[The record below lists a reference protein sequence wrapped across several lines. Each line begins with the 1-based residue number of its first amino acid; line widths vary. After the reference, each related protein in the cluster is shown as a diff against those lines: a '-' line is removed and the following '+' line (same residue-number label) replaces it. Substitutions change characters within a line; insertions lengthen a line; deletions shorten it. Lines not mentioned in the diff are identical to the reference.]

1 MSDISDFER
10 GISPSIRCLVVLRV
24 RGKLN
29 LLSGAQT
36 QGSSGVCS
44 GGRRIGL
51 ELLWERMA
59 ARSCRSSSQTQ
70 KLLGVGI
77 SSLRNRFEIG
87 MGISTTWCQ
96 ERKLDYRPPLTLH
109 PELPPLIKKQKT
121 LFCFH
126 ICGSLSDI
134 LGNPKSD
141 YWQVFN
147 ILSHIGFFRGINL
160 NPKVIVWILVMHCSR
175 IRFAW
180 CLSNRKLSCR
190 FWMERVKAEV
200 PLLGMLGTAGNLSPE
215 SPLKSYFLKFFLS
228 FPLLSFTHEE
238 KFHLRLSQ
246 VK

>member
-1 MSDISDFER
+1 
-10 GISPSIRCLVVLRV
+10 
-24 RGKLN
+24 
-29 LLSGAQT
+29 
-36 QGSSGVCS
+36 
-44 GGRRIGL
+44 
-51 ELLWERMA
+51 MA

-87 MGISTTWCQ
+87 MGISTSGCQ
-96 ERKLDYRPPLTLH
+96 ERKLDCRPPLTLQ

-134 LGNPKSD
+134 WGNPKSD

-147 ILSHIGFFRGINL
+147 ILSDIGFFRGINL

-190 FWMERVKAEV
+190 F
-200 PLLGMLGTAGNLSPE
+200 
-215 SPLKSYFLKFFLS
+215 
-228 FPLLSFTHEE
+228 
-238 KFHLRLSQ
+238 
-246 VK
+246 